1 MLEILPDWVYT
12 VTIRNMRKILMKE
25 YTEKKDELLEI
36 IADYP
41 IISAVKD
48 EIGLEKSLGADCKLI
63 FILYGT
69 VCTIAQIVERIKA
82 ENKLAIVH
90 ADLIQGLSAK
100 TEAIDYIKNNTKA
113 DGIISTK
120 GNLVKYAVESG
131 LIGILRNFIIDSMAM
146 ENVHKQ
152 VSMANPDMIEIMPGI
167 MPEIIERIKLK
178 LKLPIIAGGL
188 ISDKKDII
196 AALSAGA
203 DAVSTTKI
211 ELWNE

>member
-1 MLEILPDWVYT
+1 MESY
-12 VTIRNMRKILMKE
+12 
-25 YTEKKDELLEI
+25 KKTREELLEI
-36 IADYP
+36 IAEFP
-41 IISAVKD
+41 IIAAVKD
-48 EIGLEKSLGADCKLI
+48 EAELKESLLTDCKVI
-63 FILYGT
+63 FILFGNI
-69 VCTIAQIVERIKA
+69 CNIATIVERIKDRD
-82 ENKLAIVH
+82 KIAIIH
-90 ADLIQGLSAK
+90 ADLVQGLSAK
-100 TEAIDYIKNNTKA
+100 AEAIDYLKLNTKA

-120 GNLVKYAVESG
+120 GNLIKHAVDIG

-146 ENVHKQ
+146 DNVYKQ
-152 VSMANPDMIEIMPGI
+152 VSLANPDMIEIMPGI
-167 MPEIIERIKLK
+167 MPEIIEKIKRK